1 MSVGVSA
8 FVADV
13 DGLLRVVGRLA
24 RCGDELGDLLDELD
38 RSVGA
43 LHDTWSGEAA
53 EAHRVAHRTWTAGF
67 REMQEALGLMRV
79 AADVARDNYA
89 TAAEANS
96 RMWSQVR

>member
-1 MSVGVSA
+1 MSAGVSA

-13 DGLLRVVGRLA
+13 DGLLRVVEDLTR
-24 RCGDELGDLLDELD
+24 RGDDLRDLLDEID

-43 LHDTWSGEAA
+43 LHGTWSGESA
-53 EAHRVAHRTWTAGF
+53 EAHRVAHRTWAAGF